1 MFHLKKDPNTRKSS
15 RYNFSF
21 KTNLSRVSCSSVL
34 GNLDYS
40 GGQKRWDLSG
50 DISKTSDPSPPLPSP
65 PTPNKVEFRAPWVK
79 MSAFLATTLLMGV
92 GGRWDEPKVDQKIV
106 IRSRGYLT
114 GFFTQSQVLLSLIH
128 TIPIFYDTDTFFY
141 ET

>member
-1 MFHLKKDPNTRKSS
+1 MEVKSVGT
-15 RYNFSF
+15 FPVILV
-21 KTNLSRVSCSSVL
+21 KLAT
-34 GNLDYS
+34 
-40 GGQKRWDLSG
+40 
-50 DISKTSDPSPPLPSP
+50 PPLPSP

-79 MSAFLATTLLMGV
+79 MSAFLATTLLMRV

-106 IRSRGYLT
+106 IRSRGYVT
-114 GFFTQSQVLLSLIH
+114 GFFTQSQVLLSPIH